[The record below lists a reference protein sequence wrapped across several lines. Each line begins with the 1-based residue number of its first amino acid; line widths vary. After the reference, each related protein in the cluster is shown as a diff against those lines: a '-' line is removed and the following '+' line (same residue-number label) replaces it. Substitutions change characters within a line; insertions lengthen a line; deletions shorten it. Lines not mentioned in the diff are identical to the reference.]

1 MKEQNNEHFFVEIR
15 HSSDIRR
22 NILETLKGILEILQR
37 FEKFKHLRH
46 KKLENIQ
53 RLRVFMKET
62 NKMFG
67 TLKLKLPQ
75 TSLSAVVMRE
85 HPAPQAHQKEPI
97 KKGKKE
103 KSAKEKPKVVPKK
116 EPKELTEIDKLEA
129 ELSAIESKLKSL
141 T

>member
-1 MKEQNNEHFFVEIR
+1 
-15 HSSDIRR
+15 
-22 NILETLKGILEILQR
+22 
-37 FEKFKHLRH
+37 
-46 KKLENIQ
+46 
-53 RLRVFMKET
+53 MKET

-75 TSLSAVVMRE
+75 TRLSAVVVRE
-85 HPAPQAHQKEPI
+85 HPAPQAHQKGPI

-116 EPKELTEIDKLEA
+116 LTEIDKLEA